1 MWKKQ
6 NLHKAHSDWTVQ
18 KKEKK
23 KKNKGEKKG

>member
-23 KKNKGEKKG
+23 KKTKAKKG